1 MGLFDK
7 LKALFGDARET
18 EPKIDEASIDWD
30 ELLWNPVMDEILKQ
44 LNVKIKRGGNYA
56 WFDGNACRYVMCYLP
71 GRRRAKVYLE
81 TFDGEAAKNIIDA
94 KIACA
99 PEGHILKQT
108 VLIQNSKNKD
118 KYNWVIENKE
128 DKSEADLIKWY
139 VESLLAFYTFMESAV
154 V

>member
-1 MGLFDK
+1 MRGWTN
-7 LKALFGDARET
+7 RET

-44 LNVKIKRGGNYA
+44 INVKIKRGGNYA

-94 KIACA
+94 KIASA